1 MAAGLESLVPSV
13 MVAFRFCVF
22 FGTGTDTRDLPT
34 LGNLSGVTSVVLPA
48 LSLFFGAVGVD
59 GVCFLVVG
67 AILYCVFLYDVTYIV
82 KASIF
87 NRSVFKSQ
95 RRKN

>member
-1 MAAGLESLVPSV
+1 M
-13 MVAFRFCVF
+13 
-22 FGTGTDTRDLPT
+22 GTDARDLST
-34 LGNLSGVTSVVLPA
+34 LGNLSGVTSVVLFA

-87 NRSVFKSQ
+87 NRSVLK
-95 RRKN
+95 